1 MTRVLATTI
10 RRRAARMVC
19 IARNAVRKEKA
30 WGGGL
35 AEMAAEIPREAGLAP
50 YSHILLPPGKEGV

>member
-1 MTRVLATTI
+1 
-10 RRRAARMVC
+10 MVC

-35 AEMAAEIPREAGLAP
+35 AGMAAEIPREAGLAP